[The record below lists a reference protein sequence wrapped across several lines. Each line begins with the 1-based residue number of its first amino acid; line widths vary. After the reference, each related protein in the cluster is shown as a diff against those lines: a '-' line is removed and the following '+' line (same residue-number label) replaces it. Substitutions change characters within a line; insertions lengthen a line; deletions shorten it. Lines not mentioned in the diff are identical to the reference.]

1 MNDKIPTT
9 LVDYKKKSVIIV
21 VEKVIHICN
30 TNFSWVNFDFTFP
43 SSDSPSQDKM
53 QVFWEGSSWNS
64 SIQ

>member
-30 TNFSWVNFDFTFP
+30 TKLQLGEFWFHFSVQW
-43 SSDSPSQDKM
+43 
-53 QVFWEGSSWNS
+53 
-64 SIQ
+64 